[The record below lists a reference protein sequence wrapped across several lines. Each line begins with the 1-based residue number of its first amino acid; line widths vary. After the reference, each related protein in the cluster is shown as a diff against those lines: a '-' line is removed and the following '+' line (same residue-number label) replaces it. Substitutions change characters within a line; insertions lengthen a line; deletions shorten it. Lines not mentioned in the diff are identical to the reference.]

1 MLWTDL
7 QAQTYFDMDQHTFE
21 RMRQVAL
28 SLPWRLA
35 DAGGVQQAVACTGDG
50 SPTVVYIDGWDNA
63 AAKTWPLAAAEQAR
77 SNRVCL
83 FDRPGSGLSPAR
95 RGAAPH
101 STPEQHAQE
110 MLDLLASLGETGP
123 YLLVPWSYG
132 GLVARA
138 AATLHPEQVAGM
150 VLVDSS
156 SPLESGW
163 DEPLQGEDGIV
174 DADTIAASVGGGPDL
189 GDRPVIVLTAGQ
201 NEGMPEA
208 MWSEWQDLQAQAATI
223 SDNSV
228 HAIVEESDHAI
239 PMRNPQAIVAATT
252 AVSDSIRNSN
262 APLQA
267 CPTALA
273 AAGTTCRSD

>member
-1 MLWTDL
+1 
-7 QAQTYFDMDQHTFE
+7 
-21 RMRQVAL
+21 
-28 SLPWRLA
+28 
-35 DAGGVQQAVACTGDG
+35 
-50 SPTVVYIDGWDNA
+50 
-63 AAKTWPLAAAEQAR
+63 
-77 SNRVCL
+77 
-83 FDRPGSGLSPAR
+83 
-95 RGAAPH
+95 
-101 STPEQHAQE
+101 

-138 AATLHPEQVAGM
+138 AATQHPEQVAGM
-150 VLVDSS
+150 ALVDAS
-156 SPLESGW
+156 SPLQSGW

-174 DADTIAASVGGGPDL
+174 DADTIAVSVGGGPDL

-228 HAIVEESDHAI
+228 HAVAEESDHAI

-252 AVSDSIRNSN
+252 AVSDSIRNSH
-262 APLQA
+262 APLPA
-267 CPTALA
+267 CPTTLA
-273 AAGTTCRSD
+273 AAGTTCRSH